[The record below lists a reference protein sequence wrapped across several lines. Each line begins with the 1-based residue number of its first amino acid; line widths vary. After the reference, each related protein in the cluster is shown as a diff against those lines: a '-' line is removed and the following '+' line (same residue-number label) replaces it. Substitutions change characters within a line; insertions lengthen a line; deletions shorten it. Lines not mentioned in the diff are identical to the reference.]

1 MHYAAEKTR
10 APKQESGLKLIICV
24 SNESSR
30 NSINFRNKECKSY
43 ENDSES
49 IHIKTSLIVIYQG
62 EVRRK
67 NAAA

>member
-10 APKQESGLKLIICV
+10 APKQESGLKLIICA
-24 SNESSR
+24 SNECSR
-30 NSINFRNKECKSY
+30 NSLNFGNKDCKTY

-49 IHIKTSLIVIYQG
+49 IHIKTSLIDIYQG
-62 EVRRK
+62 EVRCK